1 MKDIPT
7 FQEKLNMCIEHD
19 ITNGIVCLIDLNFY
33 DLEMDTKDDEELKAW
48 LERSKPRLIEQI
60 KTANEELQKI
70 MPRYIGNAIIE
81 PNEEDLIA
89 RLEAIEPKCVESW
102 SEFLLDLPN
111 KTIRQ
116 ILYWMDTYII
126 RSDEIA
132 YGGRFSCSTIDD
144 NGEEVFH
151 EEIYNFYKQIL
162 PIALVYLNEE
172 LLRRLGQLEDMTAD
186 ENRNQRN
193 NK

>member
-60 KTANEELQKI
+60 KTANTELQKI
-70 MPRYIGNAIIE
+70 MPRYIGNATIE
-81 PNEEDLIA
+81 PTEELLIA
-89 RLEAIEPKCVESW
+89 RLEAIEPECVESW

-116 ILYWMDTYII
+116 LLYWMDRYII
-126 RSDEIA
+126 YADEIA
-132 YGGRFSCSTIDD
+132 RGGSILCRTIGDD
-144 NGEEVFH
+144 GEMVFH
-151 EEIYNFYKQIL
+151 EEVYSFYKQIL

-172 LLRRLGQLEDMTAD
+172 LLKRLD
-186 ENRNQRN
+186 EMYDRC
-193 NK
+193 K